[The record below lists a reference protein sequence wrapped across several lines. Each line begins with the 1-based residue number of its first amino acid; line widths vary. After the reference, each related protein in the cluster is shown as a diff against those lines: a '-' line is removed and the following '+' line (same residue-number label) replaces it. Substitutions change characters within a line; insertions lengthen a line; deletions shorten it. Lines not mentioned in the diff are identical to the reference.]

1 MYYYATRGLG
11 FLVRCATISRQ
22 LGQGRQ
28 RSGGSPLFMINH
40 RSSTTTAEIWKF
52 LGISILM
59 GIHRLPRINNYWS
72 RDKFLGLPVLQDYMS
87 YSRFWSLWTNLH
99 VVDNHSLPATRG
111 LSRKVKPMLDTLDRT
126 FLQCY
131 NPSQQLA
138 VYKGHVKSKVHMPK
152 KLIKTVSKIWSCSC
166 SCCVY
171 LCTFQL
177 LLAKQ

>member
-1 MYYYATRGLG
+1 M
-11 FLVRCATISRQ
+11 Q
-22 LGQGRQ
+22 KGR
-28 RSGGSPLFMINH
+28 SKLNN
-40 RSSTTTAEIWKF
+40 TTTAEIWKF

-72 RDKFLGLPVLQDYMS
+72 RDKFFGLPVLRDSMS

-111 LSRKVKPMLDTLDRT
+111 LSRKVKPMLDTLGRT

-138 VYKGHVKSKVHMPK
+138 VDEGMVKYKGHVKGKVHMPK
-152 KLIKTVSKIWSCSC
+152 SLLRLFLRFGVARVLVVGICVLFSC
-166 SCCVY
+166 
-171 LCTFQL
+171 T
-177 LLAKQ
+177 